1 MSVFW
6 RKEKKEDYKVN
17 KKITGSE
24 VLKRFLQETD
34 ADFVKVYCFP
44 AFLACA
50 YYFGSD
56 DMKQKIEEL
65 IDEKC

>member
-24 VLKRFLQETD
+24 VLKRFLKETD

-50 YYFGSD
+50 YYFGSE

>member
-1 MSVFW
+1 MVFW
-6 RKEKKEDYKVN
+6 KKEKKEDYKVSN
-17 KKITGSE
+17 KLTGSE
-24 VLKRFLQETD
+24 VLKKFLREAD
-34 ADFVKVYCFP
+34 AEFVKVYCFP

-56 DMKQKIEEL
+56 DMKSKIEEL